1 MAPRHLRPS
10 TIARPVGTLVLAA
23 VVALGVGSFLATRE
37 PPAVFDQK
45 QLASGVATV
54 LSAAPPN
61 GYGLG
66 SVTGVGCP
74 PNVTVEAGTVFRCN
88 LQIGGSGKSVTVIVT
103 GDARTAAAGGLAS
116 GVYEVTS
123 PS

>member
-10 TIARPVGTLVLAA
+10 TIARPLGTLTLGVL
-23 VVALGVGSFLATRE
+23 VALGAGGYLVTRE
-37 PPAVFDQK
+37 PLAVFDQR

-54 LSAAPPN
+54 LSAAPPT

-66 SVTGVGCP
+66 GVTGVGCP
-74 PNVTVEAGTVFRCN
+74 SNVTVEAGTVFRCS
-88 LQIGGSGKSVTVIVT
+88 LQLGGSGKSVTVIVT
-103 GDARTAAAGGLAS
+103 GDARTAAAGGLPS

>member
-1 MAPRHLRPS
+1 MAPRHLKPS
-10 TIARPVGTLVLAA
+10 TVARPLGTLVLC
-23 VVALGVGSFLATRE
+23 VLVALGAGSFQVTRE
-37 PPAVFDQK
+37 PPEVFDQK

-54 LSAAPPN
+54 LSSAPPT

-66 SVTGVGCP
+66 SVAGVGCP
-74 PNVTVEAGTVFRCN
+74 ANVTVEAGTVFRCS

-116 GVYEVTS
+116 GVYEVKS
-123 PS
+123 PG

>member
-1 MAPRHLRPS
+1 V
-10 TIARPVGTLVLAA
+10 ARPLGTLVLGLL
-23 VVALGVGSFLATRE
+23 VALGAGGFLVTRE

-45 QLASGVATV
+45 QLATGVATV
-54 LSAAPPN
+54 LSAAPPT

-66 SVTGVGCP
+66 RVNSVGCP
-74 PNVTVEAGTVFRCN
+74 ANVTVEAGTVFRCS

-103 GDARTAAAGGLAS
+103 GDARTAEAGGLAS